1 MAGAGVLFVRFAQTL
16 LLTPA
21 LGARALTIEE
31 SSVAQPVWQ
40 EVATAAGI
48 TVINL
53 GSNVDGII

>member
-48 TVINL
+48 NPHK
-53 GSNVDGII
+53 